1 MYSSPDS
8 GMSRRCF
15 LKGAGASAVGLA
27 TLDSRTAAADM
38 LAGPEAASKDGIRR
52 MGGNENPVGPSP
64 MAIDAVAEQLAG
76 LNWYPYQPDLPLAIH
91 RYHSID
97 VETSEGIGWAGLKT
111 TFVKE
116 SRVITG
122 IGSTEVLRAAAWA
135 YLMEGGH
142 VVQAMPSYDEVP
154 GAGEKLGE
162 RVTITS
168 VPLTS
173 EHRVDLAAIR
183 DAVRLETRIISV
195 CNPNNPTGTLLTH
208 DEIGDFIDRIDPR
221 ILIVIDEAYI
231 HYVKDRSYE
240 DATIFAKTRPN
251 VLVTRT
257 FSKAYGIAGL
267 RVGYGIAHPDV
278 INKMKRYTLGPLGMH
293 SNSIAGASAALQDQ
307 SHMDRSRSVT
317 ISGRDYLIRE
327 MSDLGWKPISGECNF
342 VLADSGQDSRKVFE
356 HLLSRK
362 ILVTPGT
369 RWNMPTFIR
378 VSVGMPEDN
387 EAFITAIKEL

>member
-1 MYSSPDS
+1 MYRSPDS

-27 TLDSRTAAADM
+27 TLDSRTAVADM
-38 LAGPEAASKDGIRR
+38 LAGPEAASKDGVRR

-91 RYHSID
+91 RYHGID
-97 VETSEGIGWAGLKT
+97 VETSEGIGWAGLRT

-142 VVQAMPSYDEVP
+142 VVQAIPSYDEIP
-154 GAGEKLGE
+154 GAGKKLGE
-162 RVTITS
+162 RVTVTS

-173 EHRVDLAAIR
+173 GYRVDLAAIR
-183 DAVRLETRIISV
+183 NAVRPATRIISL
-195 CNPNNPTGTLLTH
+195 CNPNNPTGILLTH
-208 DEIGDFIDRIDPR
+208 DEIGEIIDHIDPR

-231 HYVKDRSYE
+231 HYVKDLSYE

-278 INKMKRYTLGPLGMH
+278 INKMQGYTLGPLGMH
-293 SNSIAGASAALQDQ
+293 SNSIAGATAAFEDR
-307 SHMDRSRSVT
+307 SHMDRSRNIT

-327 MSDLGWKPISGECNF
+327 MNNLGWEPISGECNF
-342 VLADSGQDSRKVFE
+342 VLADSGRDSRQVFE

-387 EAFITAIKEL
+387 EAFIAAIKEL